1 MGPLDGVNVVEIAG
15 IGPGPMC
22 AMLLADLG
30 ANVIRISRATPA
42 KDLGW
47 KRPLKF
53 DLLLRNRKSVRL
65 DLKRPESVSL
75 VLRLVEHADAL
86 VEGFR
91 PGVMERLGLGPDVC
105 LARNPKIVYGRI
117 TGWGQTGTL
126 SAEPGHDLN
135 YIALTGALHAIGRHG
150 QPPTPPLN
158 LLGDFGGGAV
168 YLAFGILAAIIE
180 ARKSG
185 AGQVVDA
192 AMVDGVASLMTSTYG
207 MFAAGMIQLERGT
220 NRNDS
225 GSHHYEV
232 YQCAD
237 GQWVSVAANE
247 KRFHAKLL
255 ELLDIS
261 PDEIGEQTDPG
272 NWSRAKSV
280 LAKRFITKTRDEWCV
295 LLEGKGACF
304 SPVLTMKEAPDHHH
318 LTSRA
323 TFINVDGVVQPA
335 PAPRFSRTRP
345 GRPRPPQEE
354 NSENAEAALTGWISP
369 AEILELRRS
378 GILG

>member
-1 MGPLDGVNVVEIAG
+1 VAP
-15 IGPGPMC
+15 
-22 AMLLADLG
+22 
-30 ANVIRISRATPA
+30 
-42 KDLGW
+42 
-47 KRPLKF
+47 
-53 DLLLRNRKSVRL
+53 
-65 DLKRPESVSL
+65 
-75 VLRLVEHADAL
+75 
-86 VEGFR
+86 
-91 PGVMERLGLGPDVC
+91 
-105 LARNPKIVYGRI
+105 
-117 TGWGQTGTL
+117 TGTTR
-126 SAEPGHDLN
+126 A
-135 YIALTGALHAIGRHG
+135 
-150 QPPTPPLN
+150 
-158 LLGDFGGGAV
+158 
-168 YLAFGILAAIIE
+168 
-180 ARKSG
+180 
-185 AGQVVDA
+185 
-192 AMVDGVASLMTSTYG
+192 
-207 MFAAGMIQLERGT
+207 
-220 NRNDS
+220 
-225 GSHHYEV
+225 HYEV